1 MTELGSVPGRPAT
14 TARAGTARRPPA
26 PPPRPA
32 LASDLA
38 PPLRAKRPVDGPA
51 AGLPATL
58 PWFAGLVAALIGVV
72 ATAADGEA
80 LRARLTAEAVAHDPT
95 LSDELASSGVR
106 TTVLLVLGVQV
117 LLALLAALWA
127 VLLLRRAGWAR
138 WVLLGTGVA
147 VLAAAA
153 LGQRLVAGGVDVD
166 RIAFLAEGGLAVV
179 GSLALLTPPVGR
191 RVRARRD

>member
-1 MTELGSVPGRPAT
+1 MPPSTATGRHGKVGSAPAGCQGRGDRGGLMTELGSVPGRPAT

-51 AGLPATL
+51 AALAATL

-80 LRARLTAEAVAHDPT
+80 LRARLTAGPVAHDPT
-95 LSDELASSGVR
+95 LS
-106 TTVLLVLGVQV
+106 
-117 LLALLAALWA
+117 
-127 VLLLRRAGWAR
+127 
-138 WVLLGTGVA
+138 
-147 VLAAAA
+147 
-153 LGQRLVAGGVDVD
+153 
-166 RIAFLAEGGLAVV
+166 
-179 GSLALLTPPVGR
+179 
-191 RVRARRD
+191 